1 MTVLKEP
8 IAIVGSA
15 CRFPGGCDTP
25 SKLWE
30 MLKQK
35 RDVLQKIPKER
46 YNADA
51 FYHPEPT
58 HHGTSNA
65 RFSYL
70 LDQDPGHFDANFFNI
85 PPKEAECIDPQQRLL
100 METVYD
106 GISAAGLPMEKLR
119 GSDTAVYV
127 GQMCDDWISILQ
139 NQADETPPYTA
150 TGSSRSIMAN
160 RVSYFFDWHGPCM
173 NIDTACS
180 SSLVAV
186 HEAVQTLRSGHSTV
200 AVAAGANLLIHPVGY
215 ISESNLRM
223 LSSSGRCRMW
233 DASGDGYGR
242 GEGIACVVLKTL
254 SQAQRDNDHIE
265 CIIRE
270 TGVNQD
276 GRTSGITMPS
286 NIAQAQLIRDTYRR
300 AGLDVHNPLDQ
311 PQFFHAH
318 GTGTKA
324 GDPQEA
330 TAIYRAFFTEDTE
343 PEQRLLVGSIKTH
356 IGHTE
361 GTAGVASV
369 IGTSLALQNGAVP
382 PNMHFQNLN
391 PDIVPFYGALEV
403 PTSLKEWPALKPG
416 QVPRAS
422 VNSFGFGG
430 TNAHAIM
437 EAYIPPACPRPEPSQ
452 SSTLYT
458 PLLFSA
464 SSVTSLRAMIA
475 NHLDYLAEKPATSI
489 RDLAWTLQHHRSAL
503 AYRKAITG
511 SDYEAIIAQ
520 MESVVS
526 GDNADLNARFTQSSE
541 PQILGVFTGQGAQW
555 ARMGARLLESSSF
568 VRNQIAFLDECLA
581 TLPEGDRPDW
591 TLRDQILAA
600 GEASRVTEAAISQ
613 PLCTAVQVVLVDLL
627 QAAGIKFRAVVGH
640 SSGEIGAA
648 YASGLLSAR
657 DAIRVAYLRG
667 VYAKLAASP
676 NGAKGSM
683 AAIGASAEEARELCD
698 REEIKGRVS
707 IAALNSGS
715 SITLSGDADAIQT
728 AVDIFAGEGKFAR
741 RLRVDTAY
749 HSAHMQPCADPYLQ
763 AMERCGIAAQQPSG
777 DRPTWFS
784 SVYRDT
790 VMNASNLVPEYWVH
804 NMVQAVLFSPAII
817 AAAQAT
823 PSFHIGIEVGP
834 HPALKGPALDS
845 LGQVDMQI
853 PYTGLLSRGK
863 NDVGELSAAMGFL
876 WTQLGSG
883 VVNFDGLERAL
894 NEDKEPKTLLVDL
907 PSYPFDHQNRYWSES
922 RTWRASRLSDAH
934 PHPLLGSSVV
944 TTRSSTN
951 AQWKN
956 LLKPAEIPWLQG
968 HRLQGQLILPATAYI
983 VMALEAIKAVAGDA
997 AIALFRMTDL
1007 VLKRAIVFNDDNAS
1021 MESIFSLQILE
1032 FNESRIMAKFAVHSA
1047 PQGDLSLRVNVEG
1060 CIEVELGQ
1068 SLPDKLPLL
1077 AHDRYYNI
1085 NEQDPEMF
1093 YAELQKV
1100 GYQYSPPFQGIS
1112 SIHRRLDFAH
1122 GTLVDQS
1129 GDNWEDQLIV
1139 HPGMLDTALQTIFA
1153 AYSAPQDGRLWST
1166 HVPTRIASIEF
1177 NPHFVLNQ
1185 TDKQKTIPWESNIG
1199 EQVSSSIE
1207 GSFHLLTEDRKH
1219 SFLQAEGVAVS
1230 PFSPAQ
1236 AQDDHI
1242 MMTHFR
1248 WLSANPNGAEL
1259 EACKESVGLDSSVT
1273 EDVERIA
1280 LYYLHNLCKMST
1292 KDHRD
1297 NALPHHQQL
1306 LRWADSVI
1314 NQVSAGK
1321 HPFVTKAW
1329 LSDTEQQ
1336 IQQLIDRHQDSE
1348 EARLVAEIG
1357 SNLPLVIQEQG
1368 VLADYISVNG
1378 EAPTIRLANERLA
1391 NLVKQITHR
1400 YSRMHILEIG
1410 SGTGSAAETIVST
1423 LGDAFSSYT
1432 FTDVS
1437 DDLFSDAEFR
1447 LHQYE
1452 DRMIF
1457 KTLDIQQEPT
1467 AQGFTAG
1474 KYDLV
1479 LVANKL
1485 QTAKDQEQV
1494 LSNVRQLLK
1503 PGGYLISA
1511 NPTTDDS
1518 LRLGLL
1524 MNDHPG
1530 WWAGADSGRLTLNS
1544 WGSLLRQ
1551 CQFAGIE
1558 TCTPV
1563 YDALHDIPV
1572 WAAQAV
1578 DERVQLLRN
1587 PLAASEEFPGEM
1599 PPLVIIGGKSLATM
1613 QLVEQIA
1620 SLLSTKFADV
1630 TCLTSLEIL
1639 NTTPIPTEAT
1649 VLSLADLD
1657 GPVMKSWTPDKLDAM
1672 KALWNQAAKVLWVT
1686 KGARSDEPYSSMM
1699 AGIARVIGMEKTDID
1714 VQLLDIGSLDGSTA
1728 YSVCE
1733 TLLRH
1738 HLLLSWSPDNSTEKL
1753 LWSFENELAVVGQQ
1767 KLVPRLYFSDLE
1779 NLRMNSAR
1787 RSIVHEIDPATATL
1801 RLASSGDSYQL
1812 EEVPSL
1818 RVAPA
1823 LPTIRVRQSL
1833 LQFLKLGSNGS
1844 FMLCVGTRQDDSQA
1858 TVLAV
1863 TQTAESLAPV
1873 EPTWAIELPSSSLE
1887 FGRLALMTVATR
1899 IVTQQI
1905 LAKVPKN
1912 GTLVVHEPDNV
1923 LRAALAD
1930 AAEKTRVNVWF
1941 TTCQSG
1947 RDSNWTYL
1955 HPALPARLVKEK
1967 VPHEVSV
1974 FINLEASNGPG
1985 ARVAE
1990 AIAGCV
1996 PPYGV
2001 QASATTFFTNRLYAR
2016 SGADP
2021 AVLGDLLQ
2029 DAWQF
2034 ASSTSLALELGESIP
2049 LGEVTFHI
2057 PAGEAI
2063 QLVDWNI
2070 PTVPVHLRQIDNG
2083 PIFRRDRTYLMIGLA
2098 GELGQSLCHWMA
2110 QRGAGFIVLAS
2121 RNPKVDPAF
2130 LRTVEDLG
2138 ATVRPLSLDITSRE
2152 SLQRFLREVNR
2163 SMPPIA
2169 GVANG
2174 AMIMEDVQFENLEF
2188 ESMER
2193 SMKPKVLGSK
2203 LLDQAFYDTPL
2214 DFFIMFSSVSA
2225 VFGNTGQTS
2234 YAAANMYMTGLAF
2247 NRRKRGVAGSVIAYS
2262 ALMGLGYINR
2272 SDDVTG
2278 EYFQSLGLTLV
2289 SETDFRYA
2297 FAEAIKEGQS
2307 KCHDRAEVV
2316 TGVSPAVLSDLVRD
2330 RYRNN
2335 IRFSHVNLERRG
2347 GQADS
2352 GSGANS
2358 SVRGQLQGARSVEEV
2373 EKIILDAFIARL
2385 KTLLQM
2391 SAEQPLDVNS
2401 TLVEQG
2407 IDSLVAIDIR
2417 GWFGRELDLDMP
2429 VIKILGGSSIADLI
2443 KGSLEDIPETVVDLN
2458 NLTGEGPSEPAKPA
2472 APAASASAPEKKRP
2486 VTPAKPIPE
2495 PASPLSESKS
2505 SISSGSDSESVRTP
2519 SVDGHSDT
2527 EPEDVSPAEPMI
2539 DMNLRQ
2545 SIIESSTEKTVPM
2558 SFGQAR
2564 FWFMQHALQNPAAF
2578 NMGLC
2583 WRLDGSLDLSK
2594 FRKVVSMVGDRHEG
2608 MRTRFFWGGENQDV
2622 PMQGILSRS
2631 IIQVESKQVANKEEV
2646 YRDLESIRNYAYNL
2660 NDWQLV
2666 RIRIL
2671 SVSATE
2677 HYMIIGNH
2685 HITFDGFSVAI
2696 LIDEINKLYLGQR
2709 LPQVPKESQYS
2720 SFAVKQRQ
2728 DYSRGRFQK
2737 DIAYYK
2743 DIIPENNPPL
2753 ELFPFA
2759 KVQARPE
2766 QTQYRAHR
2774 SEVRLSKKEV
2784 SLLKQVSQKSKS
2796 TTSNLYTALLGVLL
2810 FRLLPDT
2817 KQVMIGVVDANR
2829 SDLSLTRTVGCVL
2842 NTLPIRLE
2850 RPDSDTKLDSL
2861 IQTVQKAVYGALE
2874 HSSVPFDVLVNE
2886 LKVDRSASAPPVFQ
2900 VLMDYRIGSQERDVF
2915 CKTSGSRE
2923 KFYNAGTGFDL
2934 HLDIV
2939 ENPEGDAVITLE
2951 AQESLYS
2958 REHAD
2963 LLVSTYV
2970 HLAKQL
2976 TKAPETPLESTELWS
2991 PEDLSTALR
3000 LATGPAAP
3008 MQWPETVVHRI
3019 DQMIQQNGKKPALK
3033 DGSGKSLTYKEMG
3046 QRIDSIA
3053 EALRK
3058 ADTPKGAVI
3067 GVMQEPG
3074 VDWICSML
3082 AVFRAG
3088 AVYVP
3093 LDLRNSI
3100 HRTKSAIQTTQPVV
3114 LLVDQAT
3121 LDTADSLGDA
3131 KPKVVNVSSVGTGT
3145 DAKRTPNLAVGDS
3158 SAVILFT
3165 SGSTSEPKG
3174 ILMNHAQMISQLEA
3188 CSMQYNFSDKRPLVA
3203 LQQSAYSFD
3212 LSLIQTFDALCN
3224 GGSLVVLPADKRGD
3238 PIEIAKTIQQEK
3250 ISYTMATPSEYQM
3263 WLSFA
3268 AEQLQRCPDWTLV
3281 AMAGEGVPPR
3291 LVQSFRALDMPSLQL
3306 LNLYGPAETSLG
3318 STWQGVVDYRKPNLE
3333 FPLAAGYASPNEAM
3347 YIVDTELQP
3356 VPVGVPGEVLI
3367 GGAGVAAGYLNMDAA
3382 TKEKFIPSPFA
3393 HLDSNFTKNNWTTVY
3408 RTGDCGYLRKD
3419 GALVLVGRMNGDTQ
3433 VKIRG
3438 FRVELG
3444 EIENA
3449 LVETAGGLL
3458 TSAVITL
3465 REQDD
3470 IQFLAAHVVFS
3481 GPNPPAN
3488 PQEFLDSLRMRLPVP
3503 DYMIPSTIVA
3513 LEKLPLNAHSKVD
3526 RSAIRQLPIDV
3537 VAESN
3542 GTPSTD
3548 RDMTSME
3555 ASLAE
3560 VWQRVLPASG
3570 SLALTPDSNFFQ
3582 VGGTSLLVVKLQ
3594 RAIREQYKV
3603 AVRVNELVASKKLA
3617 DMALIIQDREAP
3629 AQIDWEAETAVPES
3643 WSDDFGVPHLT
3654 ARSGQDGLRILVTGA
3669 TGFIGRHTLPSLID
3683 SPKVSQVFCFV
3694 RPGSETDALKSSDK
3708 VSILTG
3714 DLAAPNL
3721 GLDTIEFS
3729 RLSAEADLILHFGA
3743 NRSFW
3748 DDYGALRSANINAVK
3763 DLARLA
3769 LPRRIPFHM
3778 MSSGAAGIFNDPT
3791 VRALYETDATLPA
3804 SGSPPQDGSDG
3815 YVASKWAAER
3825 FLTKVSE
3832 QLQLPVI
3839 LHRFKPAPGME
3850 PTTDNVAP
3858 DSEELLSEMLALTNR
3873 LQLRPALHLVNGW
3886 LDLVPSTFIA
3896 HAITAAVLDRTDDAT
3911 LTTVSHEAT
3920 TRTTWSRFR
3929 QVIQEDEELL
3939 NLPELSALLW
3949 IGQAKKAGMSYVMAS
3964 HHLRIKTETG
3974 DLFTRR

>member
-15 CRFPGGCDTP
+15 CRFPGGCNTP

-30 MLKQK
+30 MLKEK

-46 YNADA
+46 YNPDV

-65 RFSYL
+65 RYSYL
-70 LDQDPGHFDANFFNI
+70 LDQDPGEFDANFFNI

-127 GQMCDDWISILQ
+127 GQMCDDWISIIQ
-139 NQADETPPYTA
+139 NQPDEVPPYTA

-215 ISESNLRM
+215 VSESNLRM

-369 IGTSLALQNGAVP
+369 IGTSLALQHRAVP
-382 PNMHFQNLN
+382 PNMHFKNLN

-437 EAYIPPACPRPEPSQ
+437 EAYIPPETPRPEPSQ

-464 SSVTSLRAMIA
+464 SSATSLRAMIA
-475 NHLDYLAEKPATSI
+475 NHLDYLADKPATSI
-489 RDLAWTLQHHRSAL
+489 RDLAWTLQHHRSTL
-503 AYRKAITG
+503 PYRKAITG
-511 SDYEAIIAQ
+511 SDYEAIVAQ

-526 GDNADLNARFTQSSE
+526 ADNADLNTRFTQASE

-555 ARMGARLLESSSF
+555 PRMGARLLESSSF

-600 GEASRVTEAAISQ
+600 GQASRVTEAAISQ

-683 AAIGASAEEARELCD
+683 AAIGASVEEAEELCD
-698 REEIKGRVS
+698 REEIKGRIS

-715 SITLSGDADAIQT
+715 SITLSGDEDAIQT

-749 HSAHMQPCADPYLQ
+749 HSAHMQPCAGPYLQ
-763 AMERCGIAAQQPSG
+763 AMERCGIAVQPPSG

-790 VMNASNLVPEYWVH
+790 VMNDSNLTPEYWVH
-804 NMVQAVLFSPAII
+804 NMVQSVLFSPAIVT
-817 AAAQAT
+817 AAQET
-823 PSFHIGIEVGP
+823 KELTIGIEVGP

-863 NDVGELSAAMGFL
+863 NDVEELSSAMGYL

-894 NEDKEPKTLLVDL
+894 NEDKDPKTLLVDL
-907 PSYPFDHQNRYWSES
+907 PSYPFDHQNRYWTES
-922 RTWRASRLSDAH
+922 RTWRSSRMSDAYF
-934 PHPLLGSSVV
+934 HPLLGSSVA
-944 TTRSSTN
+944 TTRSSNN

-1021 MESIFSLQILE
+1021 METIFSLQILE
-1032 FNESRIMAKFAVHSA
+1032 SDESHIMAKFSVHSA
-1047 PQGDLSLRVNVEG
+1047 AQGDLSLRVNVEG
-1060 CIEVELGQ
+1060 SIEVELGQ
-1068 SLPDKLPLL
+1068 SFPNKLPLHE
-1077 AHDRYYNI
+1077 HDKYYNI

-1100 GYQYSPPFQGIS
+1100 GYQYSPPFQGIT
-1112 SIHRRLDFAH
+1112 SIHRRLNFAH
-1122 GTLVDQS
+1122 GTLDDQS
-1129 GDNWEDQLIV
+1129 GENWEDQLIV

-1177 NPHFVLNQ
+1177 NPHFVFNQ
-1185 TDKQKTIPWESNIG
+1185 AAKQKVIPWESNIVD
-1199 EQVSSSIE
+1199 QVSSAIE
-1207 GSFHLLTEDRKH
+1207 GSFNLLTEDRKH

-1236 AQDDHI
+1236 AQDDRHLL
-1242 MMTHFR
+1242 THFR
-1248 WLSANPNGAEL
+1248 WLSAHPNAAEL
-1259 EACKESVGLDSSVT
+1259 EAGKESGVLNASVT

-1280 LYYLHNLCKMST
+1280 LYYLHNLCKTST
-1292 KDHRD
+1292 EDDRK

-1321 HPFVTKAW
+1321 HPFVAKAW

-1336 IQQLIDRHQDSE
+1336 IQELINRHHDSV
-1348 EARLVAEIG
+1348 EAKLVAEIG
-1357 SNLPLVIQEQG
+1357 LSLPLVIQEQG
-1368 VLADYISVNG
+1368 VLAHYIAVDE
-1378 EAPTIRLANERLA
+1378 EAPTIKLSNERLA

-1400 YSRMHILEIG
+1400 YPRMHILEIG
-1410 SGTGSAAETIVST
+1410 SGTGTAAETIVSS

-1437 DDLFSDAEFR
+1437 DDLFSEAEFR
-1447 LHQYE
+1447 FHQFE
-1452 DRMIF
+1452 DRMVF

-1479 LVANKL
+1479 LVANRL

-1511 NPTTDDS
+1511 NPTTNDS
-1518 LRLGLL
+1518 LRLGLI
-1524 MNDHPG
+1524 MSDRPE
-1530 WWAGADSGRLTLNS
+1530 WWAGAASGRLTMDS
-1544 WGSLLRQ
+1544 WSRLLRQ

-1563 YDALHDIPV
+1563 HDVLHGIPI

-1578 DERVQLLRN
+1578 DERVRLLRN
-1587 PLAASEEFPGEM
+1587 PLDASEEFPEDV
-1599 PPLVIIGGKSLATM
+1599 PPLVVIGGRTLATM

-1620 SLLSTKFADV
+1620 SLLSTKFPDV
-1630 TCLTSLEIL
+1630 TCVSSLEAL
-1639 NTTPIPTEAT
+1639 NTTPISPEAT

-1657 GPVMKSWTPDKLDAM
+1657 GPVMRSWSADKLEAM
-1672 KALWNQAAKVLWVT
+1672 KSLWDQAAKVLWVT
-1686 KGARSDEPYSSMM
+1686 KGARFNEPYSSMM
-1699 AGIARVIGMEKTDID
+1699 AGIARVIRMEKDIN
-1714 VQLLDIGSLDGSTA
+1714 VQLLDVGSVDQSTA

-1738 HLLLSWSPDNSTEKL
+1738 HVLLSWSSDNSTENL
-1753 LWSFENELAVVGQQ
+1753 LWSIENELAVDGQQ
-1767 KLVPRLYFSDLE
+1767 TLIPRLYFSELE

-1787 RSIVHEIDPATATL
+1787 RAIVHEVDPATATL
-1801 RLASSGDSYQL
+1801 RLASAGDSYQL
-1812 EEVPSL
+1812 EEVSPL
-1818 RVAPA
+1818 RVAPS

-1844 FMLCVGTRQDDSQA
+1844 FMLCIGTRQDDSQA

-1863 TQTAESLAPV
+1863 TQTTESPVPV
-1873 EPTWAIELPSSSLE
+1873 EPTWAIEIPSSLE
-1887 FGRLALMTVATR
+1887 FGRLALITVAAR

-1905 LAKVPKN
+1905 LAMVPKN
-1912 GTLVVHEPDNV
+1912 GALVVHEPDNV
-1923 LRAALAD
+1923 LRIAIAD
-1930 AAEKTRVNVWF
+1930 AAEKSRVNVWF
-1941 TTCQSG
+1941 TTCQPG

-1967 VPHEVSV
+1967 VPSEVSV

-1996 PPYGV
+1996 PAYGE
-2001 QASATTFFTNRLYAR
+2001 QASAATFFTNQLYAR
-2016 SGADP
+2016 SEADP

-2034 ASSTSLALELGESIP
+2034 ASSASLAFDLTESIP
-2049 LGEVTFHI
+2049 LGEVSFHN
-2057 PAGEAI
+2057 PVGEAI
-2063 QLVDWNI
+2063 QLVDWNT
-2070 PTVPVHLRQIDNG
+2070 PTVPVHLRPVDDG

-2130 LRTVEDLG
+2130 LRTAEDLG

-2152 SLQRFLREVNR
+2152 SLQRFLREVKR

-2214 DFFIMFSSVSA
+2214 DFFIMFSSISA

-2234 YAAANMYMTGLAF
+2234 YAAANMYMVGLAF
-2247 NRRKRGVAGSVIAYS
+2247 NRRKRGVAGSVVAYS

-2278 EYFQSLGLTLV
+2278 EYFNSMGVTLM
-2289 SETDFRYA
+2289 SETDFQYA
-2297 FAEAIKEGQS
+2297 FAEAIKEGRAN
-2307 KCHDRAEVV
+2307 CHDRAEIV
-2316 TGVSPAVLSDLVRD
+2316 TGIGPAVLSDLIRD
-2330 RYRNN
+2330 RYRDDP
-2335 IRFSHVNLERRG
+2335 RFSHVNLERRG

-2358 SVRGQLQGARSVEEV
+2358 SVRSQLQGARSVEEV
-2373 EKIILDAFIARL
+2373 EQIILDAFIARL

-2391 SAEQPLDVNS
+2391 SAGQPLDANS

-2417 GWFGRELDLDMP
+2417 GWFGRELELDMP

-2443 KGSLEDIPETVVDLN
+2443 KNSLGDIPETVVDLN
-2458 NLTGEGPSEPAKPA
+2458 NLSGDGPSEPAKPA
-2472 APAASASAPEKKRP
+2472 APAVSASVPEKKP
-2486 VTPAKPIPE
+2486 PATPAKKRIPE
-2495 PASPLSESKS
+2495 PASPLSDSKS
-2505 SISSGSDSESVRTP
+2505 SVSSGSDSESVRTP
-2519 SVDGHSDT
+2519 SIDGHSDT
-2527 EPEDVSPAEPMI
+2527 EPEDVGPSEPLI

-2545 SIIESSTEKTVPM
+2545 SIIESATEKIVPM

-2564 FWFMQHALQNPAAF
+2564 FWFMQHALQDPSAF

-2583 WRLDGSLDLSK
+2583 WRLDGSLDISR
-2594 FRKVVSMVGDRHEG
+2594 FRKVVSTVADRHEG

-2631 IIQVESKQVANKEEV
+2631 IIQLEAKQITNKDEV
-2646 YRDLESIRNYAYNL
+2646 YRDLEAIRHYVYDL
-2660 NDWQLV
+2660 GDWQLV

-2671 SVSATE
+2671 SLSATE

-2685 HITFDGFSVAI
+2685 HITIDGFSVS
-2696 LIDEINKLYLGQR
+2696 LFVDEVNKLYLGQS
-2709 LPQVPKESQYS
+2709 LPPVPKESQYS
-2720 SFAVKQRQ
+2720 FFAEKQRQ

-2737 DIAYYK
+2737 DIDYYK
-2743 DIIPENNPPL
+2743 NIVPENNPPL

-2766 QTQYRAHR
+2766 QTQYRTYR
-2774 SEVRLSKKEV
+2774 SEVRLSQKQV
-2784 SLLKQVSQKSKS
+2784 SLLKNVSKKSKS

-2810 FRLLPDT
+2810 FRLLPNT
-2817 KQVMIGVVDANR
+2817 KQLMIGIVDANR
-2829 SDLSLTRTVGCVL
+2829 SDLALTRTVGCVL
-2842 NTLPIRLE
+2842 NTLPIRLD
-2850 RPDSDTKLDSL
+2850 RPDSNTKLESL
-2861 IQTVQKAVYGALE
+2861 TQTVQKAVYGALE

-2886 LKVDRSASAPPVFQ
+2886 LKVDRSANAPPVFQ
-2900 VLMDYRIGSQERDVF
+2900 VLMDYRIGSRERDVF
-2915 CKTSGSRE
+2915 CKTNTVRE
-2923 KFYNAGTGFDL
+2923 MFHNAGTAFDL

-2939 ENPEGDAVITLE
+2939 ENLEGDALVTLE
-2951 AQESLYS
+2951 VQQSLYS
-2958 REHAD
+2958 QEHAD
-2963 LLVSTYV
+2963 LLANTYV
-2970 HLAKQL
+2970 NLTKQL
-2976 TKAPETPLESTELWS
+2976 TAAPETPLESAELWS
-2991 PEDLSTALR
+2991 SEDISTALR

-3008 MQWPETVVHRI
+3008 MQWPQTVAHRI
-3019 DQMIQQNGKKPALK
+3019 DQMVQQNGQKPALK
-3033 DGSGKSLTYKEMG
+3033 DGSGRSLTYKEMG
-3046 QRIDSIA
+3046 RRIDSIA
-3053 EALRK
+3053 EILRK

-3082 AVFRAG
+3082 AIFRVG

-3100 HRTKSAIQTTQPVV
+3100 HRTKSAIQTTKPVA

-3121 LDTADSLGDA
+3121 LSTAESLGDA
-3131 KPKVVNVSSVGTGT
+3131 KPTVINVSSVATDA

-3158 SAVILFT
+3158 PAVILFT
-3165 SGSTSEPKG
+3165 SGSTAEPKG
-3174 ILMNHAQMISQLEA
+3174 ILINHAHMISQLEA
-3188 CSMQYNFSDKRPLVA
+3188 CSMQYNFSDERPLVA

-3224 GGSLVVLPADKRGD
+3224 GGSLIVLPADKRGD
-3238 PIEIAKTIQQEK
+3238 PTEIAKTIQKEK

-3268 AEQLQRCPDWTLV
+3268 AEQLQQCPDWTLV
-3281 AMAGEGVPPR
+3281 AMAGEGIPSR
-3291 LVQSFRALDMPSLQL
+3291 LVQSFRALDMPSLQI
-3306 LNLYGPAETSLG
+3306 LNCYGPAETSIG
-3318 STWQGVVDYRKPNLE
+3318 STWQGLIDYRNPDLE
-3333 FPLAAGYASPNEAM
+3333 FPLSAGYPSPNEAM
-3347 YIVDTELQP
+3347 YIVDTELRP

-3367 GGAGVAAGYLNMDAA
+3367 GGAGVAAGYLNMDTA

-3419 GALVLVGRMNGDTQ
+3419 GTLVLVGRMNGDTQ

-3444 EIENA
+3444 EVENA
-3449 LVETAGGLL
+3449 LVETAGGRL
-3458 TSAVITL
+3458 TNAVVTL

-3470 IQFLAAHVVFS
+3470 VQLLVAHVVFS
-3481 GPNPPAN
+3481 ASNPPAN
-3488 PQEFLDSLRMRLPVP
+3488 PQEFLDNLRMRLPVP
-3503 DYMIPSTIVA
+3503 DYMVPSAIVA

-3526 RSAIRQLPIDV
+3526 RGAIRQLPIEV
-3537 VAESN
+3537 STEPNAA
-3542 GTPSTD
+3542 PSTD
-3548 RDMTSME
+3548 RDMTPME

-3570 SLALTPDSNFFQ
+3570 SLALTPNSNFFQ

-3594 RAIREQYKV
+3594 RAIKEQYQV
-3603 AVRVNELVASKKLA
+3603 SVRVNELVAAKKLA
-3617 DMALIIQDREAP
+3617 DIALIIEDREAP
-3629 AQIDWEAETAVPES
+3629 AQIDWEAETAIPEAWADEFSVPQQT
-3643 WSDDFGVPHLT
+3643 P
-3654 ARSGQDGLRILVTGA
+3654 RSEQDGLRILVTGA
-3669 TGFIGRHTLPSLID
+3669 TGFIGRHTLPSLIE
-3683 SPKVSQVFCFV
+3683 SPKVSQVFCLV
-3694 RPGSETDALKSSDK
+3694 RTGSDTDALKSSDK
-3708 VSILTG
+3708 VTLLTG

-3721 GLDTIEFS
+3721 GLDVIEFN
-3729 RLSAEADLILHFGA
+3729 RMSAEADLILHFGA

-3778 MSSGAAGIFNDPT
+3778 MSSGAAGIFNDSAI
-3791 VRALYETDATLPA
+3791 RAVYETDATLPA
-3804 SGSPPQDGSDG
+3804 SGTPPQDGSDG

-3832 QLQLPVI
+3832 QLQLPVT
-3839 LHRFKPAPGME
+3839 LHRFSPVPGME
-3850 PTTDNVAP
+3850 PTTENVAP
-3858 DSEELLSEMLALTNR
+3858 DSDEVINEMVAITNR

-3886 LDLVPSTFIA
+3886 LDLVPSDSIA
-3896 HAITAAVLDRTDDAT
+3896 RDITAAVLDRADDAT
-3911 LTTVSHEAT
+3911 LTTLSHAGAM
-3920 TRTTWSRFR
+3920 RSTWFRFR
-3929 QVIQEDEELL
+3929 QVIEGDEELMK
-3939 NLPELSALLW
+3939 LPEISALLW

-3964 HHLRIKTETG
+3964 HHLLIQTETG